1 MDTQQA
7 LTLLGISS
15 NSNPTLKDVTEAYA
29 RSLKEL
35 HEAFSIVVKNLEDL
49 PVCID
54 TVQTTTDA
62 PAPAPAPVPKYP
74 PFVLQKFIE
83 YEGFFVRFLGDTQ
96 AHNKETLRISLIT
109 YRHQFSDHQKKQLPN
124 YKILAE
130 KIWHIVIQD
139 PKAGFDNKDS
149 GIGMI
154 LKL

>member
-7 LTLLGISS
+7 LTLLGITS

-35 HEAFSIVVKNLEDL
+35 HEAFSIIVKDIEDL
-49 PVCID
+49 PVGINTD
-54 TVQTTTDA
+54 QTTV
-62 PAPAPAPVPKYP
+62 PAPTPKYP
-74 PFVLQKFIE
+74 PFDLQKFIE
-83 YEGFFVRFLGDTQ
+83 YEGFFVRFLRDTQ
-96 AHNKETLRISLIT
+96 AHDKETLRISLMT
-109 YRHQFSDHQKKQLPN
+109 YISQFPNNEKKKLPN

-130 KIWHIVIQD
+130 HIWHIVIQD

>member
-7 LTLLGISS
+7 LTLLGITS

-49 PVCID
+49 PVGID
-54 TVQTTTDA
+54 TDQTMVPV
-62 PAPAPAPVPKYP
+62 PAPAPKYP
-74 PFVLQKFIE
+74 PFDLQKFIE
-83 YEGFFVRFLGDTQ
+83 YDGFFVRFLGDTQ
-96 AHNKETLRISLIT
+96 AHDKETLGLSLMT
-109 YRHQFSDHQKKQLPN
+109 YINQYPNNEKKKLQN

-149 GIGMI
+149 GIGMV

>member
-7 LTLLGISS
+7 LTLLGITS

-35 HEAFSIVVKNLEDL
+35 HEAFSIIVKDIEDL
-49 PVCID
+49 PVGINTD
-54 TVQTTTDA
+54 QTTV
-62 PAPAPAPVPKYP
+62 PAPTPKYP
-74 PFVLQKFIE
+74 PFDLQKFIE
-83 YEGFFVRFLGDTQ
+83 YEGFFVRFLRDTQ
-96 AHNKETLRISLIT
+96 AHDKETLRISLMT
-109 YRHQFSDHQKKQLPN
+109 YISQFPNNEKKKLPN

-130 KIWHIVIQD
+130 QIWHIVIQD